1 MFWYLH
7 PLKTCKLVP
16 ISLKDVRLGANQVPH
31 SLYPNHRVESESK
44 TYLYHGTTQT
54 FARVRGLFQI
64 TDQVGSGKESMAPK
78 RSHSAGVGRE
88 ASASRG
94 RRASRGGEGAAS
106 RGGEGAVV
114 PRSAQLVARNNGIN
128 CRAPVV
134 VQETAAR
141 TAAATGRMTGL
152 PDVARSTG
160 KGRRSRY
167 ACRGTLCA
175 LVHRAGVPSDERLFC
190 TAGQWI

>member
-7 PLKTCKLVP
+7 PLKTCKSVP
-16 ISLKDVRLGANQVPH
+16 ISLKHIRLGVNQVPH

-88 ASASRG
+88 ASAATGKELPAAAGKELLCPGLRSWWQGTTGSTAGRRWWSRKRQRG
-94 RRASRGGEGAAS
+94 RRQQRVG
-106 RGGEGAVV
+106 
-114 PRSAQLVARNNGIN
+114 
-128 CRAPVV
+128 
-134 VQETAAR
+134 
-141 TAAATGRMTGL
+141 
-152 PDVARSTG
+152 
-160 KGRRSRY
+160 
-167 ACRGTLCA
+167 
-175 LVHRAGVPSDERLFC
+175 
-190 TAGQWI
+190 